1 VRAPDHGWARR
12 RLQIHALHLLDEA
25 EEARLEA
32 HLAECDVC
40 ADLFDVLREP
50 ADLESESPDHIP
62 SSLLARW
69 PHVIAG
75 IRGVERLA
83 LRSHL
88 TRCADCRSDLQAL
101 GFEATLPVID
111 ELEDRAADPT
121 GEIFPVGGTAMR
133 ATTTVPQGESR
144 ERRPSRW
151 LTWFLGGWGL
161 VASTAALVLVS
172 RVLPSPLLSSV
183 AVLEPAIESRAVTAV
198 APEARDIAV
207 RIDRES
213 LEAPDATPV
222 VVRLAMP
229 DGRVLERHGSL
240 ADVSTPKMLV
250 LHDGRGFAS
259 GEYRLLVIEPTA
271 GDTLLDRTLEV
282 RAAR

>member
-1 VRAPDHGWARR
+1 MSDDRGVRAPDHGWARR

-88 TRCADCRSDLQAL
+88 ARCAD
-101 GFEATLPVID
+101 
-111 ELEDRAADPT
+111 
-121 GEIFPVGGTAMR
+121 
-133 ATTTVPQGESR
+133 
-144 ERRPSRW
+144 
-151 LTWFLGGWGL
+151 
-161 VASTAALVLVS
+161 
-172 RVLPSPLLSSV
+172 
-183 AVLEPAIESRAVTAV
+183 
-198 APEARDIAV
+198 
-207 RIDRES
+207 
-213 LEAPDATPV
+213 
-222 VVRLAMP
+222 
-229 DGRVLERHGSL
+229 
-240 ADVSTPKMLV
+240 
-250 LHDGRGFAS
+250 
-259 GEYRLLVIEPTA
+259 
-271 GDTLLDRTLEV
+271 
-282 RAAR
+282 

>member
-1 VRAPDHGWARR
+1 
-12 RLQIHALHLLDEA
+12 
-25 EEARLEA
+25 
-32 HLAECDVC
+32 
-40 ADLFDVLREP
+40 
-50 ADLESESPDHIP
+50 
-62 SSLLARW
+62 
-69 PHVIAG
+69 
-75 IRGVERLA
+75 
-83 LRSHL
+83 
-88 TRCADCRSDLQAL
+88 
-101 GFEATLPVID
+101 
-111 ELEDRAADPT
+111 
-121 GEIFPVGGTAMR
+121 M
-133 ATTTVPQGESR
+133 
-144 ERRPSRW
+144 
-151 LTWFLGGWGL
+151 
-161 VASTAALVLVS
+161 ASTAALVLVS